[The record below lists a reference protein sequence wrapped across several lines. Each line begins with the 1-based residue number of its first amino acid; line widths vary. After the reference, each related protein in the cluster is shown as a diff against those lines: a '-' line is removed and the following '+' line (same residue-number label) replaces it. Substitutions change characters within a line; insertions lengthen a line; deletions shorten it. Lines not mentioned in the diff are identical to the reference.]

1 MLPSCDV
8 CVVGSGPIALF
19 IAWSLE
25 KSLQTYIPI
34 YSDRLFLSGTNT
46 YTIITDHQT
55 TKFRPRL
62 LPFRDLINTPMCLIV
77 VCSLPK
83 ESFSISRKLRQSHA
97 TTRILLLCSYA
108 VELSQE
114 AYTSDELLIH
124 AWPLI
129 SVEQYSQVLVAT
141 NPIDLEIT
149 QKNHT
154 FDLETV
160 SVLSHFFPSSQLTIV
175 EPKRFLART
184 FLTYSIYSFMLR
196 CRDVQDLF
204 DRSLLEGHCKHI
216 NSHHFSGSLLKVSDF
231 PGFVDE
237 LPFDKQLFDLSLSL
251 FMALSLSP
259 TATFNVLHLFSNKSK
274 LLRFIENSCFSS
286 SGA

>member
-1 MLPSCDV
+1 MLPSNDV

-25 KSLQTYIPI
+25 KSLKTSIPI
-34 YSDRLFLSGTNT
+34 YSDRLFLSGTKT
-46 YTIITDHQT
+46 YTIITDHRT
-55 TKFRPRL
+55 IEFRPRL
-62 LPFRDLINTPMCLIV
+62 LPFHDLIHSPMSLIV

-83 ESFSISRKLRQSHA
+83 ESFSISRNLRHSHD
-97 TTRILLLCSYA
+97 TTRILLLCSYTI
-108 VELSQE
+108 ELSHA
-114 AYTSDELLIH
+114 AYASDELLIH

-129 SVEQYSQVLVAT
+129 SVEQYSRVLVAT

-149 QKNHT
+149 KKSHAL
-154 FDLETV
+154 DIESV
-160 SVLSHFFPSSQLTIV
+160 SVFSHLFPSSQLTV
-175 EPKRFLART
+175 VDPKRFLARSL
-184 FLTYSIYSFMLR
+184 LTYSIYSFMLR

-216 NSHHFSGSLLKVSDF
+216 NSHHLSGSLLKVSDF
-231 PGFVDE
+231 PGFVDD